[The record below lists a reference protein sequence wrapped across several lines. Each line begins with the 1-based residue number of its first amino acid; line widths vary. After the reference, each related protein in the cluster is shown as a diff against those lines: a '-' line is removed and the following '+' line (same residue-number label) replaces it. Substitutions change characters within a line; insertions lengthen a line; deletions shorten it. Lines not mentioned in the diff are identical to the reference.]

1 MGKPIKKII
10 KEHFVKDFRTGTPYD
25 DTDTPEH
32 WPTSPKWD
40 GREFSACNQAA
51 LLEWIEKIKPQTI
64 VEIGVAR
71 LETNKYTD
79 TSTAVFLKH
88 KHPDCTYVGIDISDR
103 SFVRPLA
110 PNVHTLQINSTDML
124 GVCTGLSYLKVK
136 QIDFLFI
143 DGWHSINNVI
153 REFEYAD
160 LLSENGVIGLHDTN
174 LHPGPRLAVEN
185 INRKKWNVHQYCP
198 DDWGITFLT
207 RVK

>member
-1 MGKPIKKII
+1 MGKPINQII
-10 KEHFVKDFRTGTPYD
+10 KEHFVKDFRTGTPFD
-25 DTDTPEH
+25 DTDTPERF
-32 WPTSPKWD
+32 PLPGKWD
-40 GREFSACNQAA
+40 GREFSLCNADA
-51 LLEWIEKIKPQTI
+51 LCGHLFKAGPKTI

-71 LETNKYTD
+71 LETSKYENTSTNVFLRHKDKHCIYIGIDIEDRSFIRRYAPNTHTLKMDSTD
-79 TSTAVFLKH
+79 TTAVFAELK
-88 KHPDCTYVGIDISDR
+88 K
-103 SFVRPLA
+103 
-110 PNVHTLQINSTDML
+110 L
-124 GVCTGLSYLKVK
+124 GVT

-160 LLSENGVIGLHDTN
+160 LLSDDGVIGLHDTN

-185 INRKKWNVHQYCP
+185 INREKWNVHQYCP

>member
-1 MGKPIKKII
+1 MGKPIEQII
-10 KEHFVKDFRTGTPYD
+10 KENFTKDFRTGTPYD

-32 WPTSPKWD
+32 WPTSPNWD
-40 GREFSACNQAA
+40 GREFSACNQDA
-51 LLEWIEKIKPQTI
+51 LSKMLCPLMPSVI

-71 LETNKYTD
+71 LETSKYEY
-79 TSTAVFLKH
+79 TSTREFLNH
-88 KHPDCTYVGIDISDR
+88 KSPDCIYVGIDVEDR
-103 SFVRPLA
+103 SFIRSYA
-110 PNVHTLQINSTDML
+110 PNVYTLQIDSTKTDEAFGYLKNL
-124 GVCTGLSYLKVK
+124 GVEK
-136 QIDFLFI
+136 IDFLFI

-153 REFEYAD
+153 SEFEYAD

-174 LHPGPRLAVEN
+174 LHPGPRFAVEN

>member
-1 MGKPIKKII
+1 MGKPINQII
-10 KEHFVKDFRTGTPYD
+10 KEHFTKDFRTGTPFD
-25 DTDTPEH
+25 DTDTPPN

-40 GREFSACNQAA
+40 GREFSACNQTA
-51 LLEWIEKIKPQTI
+51 LSKMLTPLMPSVI

-71 LETNKYTD
+71 LETSKYEY
-79 TSTAVFLKH
+79 TSTREFLNH
-88 KHPDCTYVGIDISDR
+88 KSPDCIYVGIDVADR
-103 SFVRPLA
+103 SFVRSYA
-110 PNVHTLQINSTDML
+110 PNAYTLQMDSTDTAATFSALKSL
-124 GVCTGLSYLKVK
+124 GVKK
-136 QIDFLFI
+136 IDFLFI

-160 LLSENGVIGLHDTN
+160 LLSDNGVIGLHDTN

-185 INRKKWNVHQYCP
+185 INREKWNVHQYCP